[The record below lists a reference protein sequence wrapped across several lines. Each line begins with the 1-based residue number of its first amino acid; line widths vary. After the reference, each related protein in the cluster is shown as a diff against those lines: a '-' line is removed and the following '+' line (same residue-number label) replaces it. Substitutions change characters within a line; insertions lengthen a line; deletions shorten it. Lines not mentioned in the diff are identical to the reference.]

1 MDEPSSRAPATD
13 EPPSGARAAGGE
25 PGFRS
30 GFVCVVGR
38 PNTGKSTLLNRLVG
52 TKVAII
58 SDKPQTTRHA
68 IRGILTLP
76 DAQIVF
82 IDTPGLHKPR
92 NLLGERM
99 NQVVRRTLH
108 EVDAVAFVLDASQ
121 PVGGGDSFIA
131 AELGQLATP
140 VICVVNK
147 ADLVAP
153 PRLLEQVKAAR
164 ALGEWADVLTTSA
177 TRGTGLGDL
186 ARGLVGLVPE
196 GPLYYPSDSLTDQ
209 PEQLVVAELIREKV
223 LDLTR
228 EEVPHSIAVVV
239 EEMGPREGSDLIDI
253 QASIYA
259 ERDSQKGILIGRGG
273 RMLREIGSR
282 ARREIEAL
290 LGSRVFLDLR
300 VKIEPHW
307 PRREALL
314 RRFGY

>member
-1 MDEPSSRAPATD
+1 MDDRGRG
-13 EPPSGARAAGGE
+13 GAEA
-25 PGFRS
+25 GFRS

-38 PNTGKSTLLNRLVG
+38 PNVGKSTLLNRLVG
-52 TKVAII
+52 GKVAII

-76 DAQIVF
+76 EAQIIF
-82 IDTPGLHKPR
+82 IDTPGLQRPR

-121 PVGGGDSFIA
+121 PIGGGDGFISR
-131 AELGQLATP
+131 ELGQLTTP

-147 ADLVAP
+147 ADLVLP
-153 PRLLEQVKAAR
+153 PRLLDQMEAAR
-164 ALGEWADVLTTSA
+164 ALGAWKDVLSTSA
-177 TRGTGLGDL
+177 TRGTGLEDL
-186 ARGLVGLVPE
+186 ARGLIGLLPE
-196 GPLYYPSDSLTDQ
+196 GPVYYPSDSVGDQ
-209 PEQLVVAELIREKV
+209 PDRLMVAELIREKV

-239 EEMGPREGSDLIDI
+239 EEMEPRQGSDLIEI
-253 QASIYA
+253 HASIYA
-259 ERDSQKGILIGRGG
+259 ERDSQKGILIGRGA
-273 RMLREIGSR
+273 RMLKEIGSR
-282 ARREIEAL
+282 ARREIETL
-290 LGSRVFLDLR
+290 LGRRVFLDLR
-300 VKIEPHW
+300 VKVEPHW

>member
-1 MDEPSSRAPATD
+1 MDERGRG
-13 EPPSGARAAGGE
+13 GAEA
-25 PGFRS
+25 GFRS

-38 PNTGKSTLLNRLVG
+38 PNVGKSTLTNRLVRG
-52 TKVAII
+52 KVAIT

-76 DAQIVF
+76 EAQIVF
-82 IDTPGLHKPR
+82 IDTPGLQRPR

-99 NQVVRRTLH
+99 NQVVRRTLR
-108 EVDAVAFVLDASQ
+108 EVDAVVFVLDASQ
-121 PVGGGDSFIA
+121 PVGGGDGFISR
-131 AELGQLATP
+131 ELGQLATP
-140 VICVVNK
+140 VICVVSK

-153 PRLLEQVKAAR
+153 PRLLDQMETAR
-164 ALGEWADVLTTSA
+164 ALGEWRDVLSTSA
-177 TRGTGLGDL
+177 TRGTGLDYL
-186 ARGLVGLVPE
+186 ARGLIELLPE
-196 GPLYYPSDSLTDQ
+196 GPVYYPSDSLRDQ
-209 PEQLVVAELIREKV
+209 PDHLVVAELIREKV

-228 EEVPHSIAVVV
+228 KEVPHSVAVVV
-239 EEMGPREGSDLIDI
+239 EEMGRRDGSDLVEIH
-253 QASIYA
+253 AAIYA
-259 ERDSQKGILIGRGG
+259 ERDSQKGILIGKRGQ
-273 RMLREIGSR
+273 MLKEIGSR